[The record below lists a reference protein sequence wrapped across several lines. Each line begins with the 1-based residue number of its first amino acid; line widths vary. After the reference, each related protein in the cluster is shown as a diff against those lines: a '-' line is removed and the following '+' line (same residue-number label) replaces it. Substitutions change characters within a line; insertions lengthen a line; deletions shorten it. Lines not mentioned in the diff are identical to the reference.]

1 MRAANARYPTP
12 LDFPIHQQLRSER
25 CRFNRFGHTTR
36 QIAIYQDGSSMN
48 GYSHTS
54 AESSRDLRFLASE
67 FRVMVLKREMEP
79 PNGFD
84 IRKQGETRSI
94 HKSRAFMNSRWRDCP
109 IRGTTKLGLRGNET
123 LEGFSPS
130 PLQKNRFRVEQDLCG
145 RGERIR
151 TSDPCVPNAVRYR
164 AALRPDKINRAT
176 SEKGLSY
183 ITGSKRKPWASATPR
198 QVILPPD
205 RFTPLASPAS
215 ARTASFTPCEAR
227 RSR

>member
-1 MRAANARYPTP
+1 MD
-12 LDFPIHQQLRSER
+12 L
-25 CRFNRFGHTTR
+25 
-36 QIAIYQDGSSMN
+36 IYASKAKLVP
-48 GYSHTS
+48 YTS
-54 AESSRDLRFLASE
+54 R
-67 FRVMVLKREMEP
+67 
-79 PNGFD
+79 G
-84 IRKQGETRSI
+84 T
-94 HKSRAFMNSRWRDCP
+94 FMNSRWRDCP

-183 ITGSKRKPWASATPR
+183 ITGSKRKPWASATPSTGNLAAG
-198 QVILPPD
+198 QVHP
-205 RFTPLASPAS
+205 FG
-215 ARTASFTPCEAR
+215 
-227 RSR
+227 